1 MAPLK
6 GELAAKLTEGSG
18 LAFGQALRRKA
29 QIPGF
34 PNIRAWIPP
43 MAEAFLPKSRTPQ
56 TRLSPGQLPFQE
68 SLSVVRIRPSF
79 LVPPACAAP
88 HQSGLRPAS
97 ITFYGIAATGSYQDF
112 DSLRD
117 APPVGKLS
125 ETPLAF
131 FARLR

>member
-68 SLSVVRIRPSF
+68 SLSVLYEFAQVFSF
-79 LVPPACAAP
+79 RQPVPPLISQGCA
-88 HQSGLRPAS
+88 LPAS
-97 ITFYGIAATGSYQDF
+97 LFM
-112 DSLRD
+112 
-117 APPVGKLS
+117 V
-125 ETPLAF
+125 
-131 FARLR
+131 